1 MNTEK
6 PVELLDANLAFPH
19 SDKVSIS
26 GMERLRF
33 AKQALCVL
41 GLVCISVFVAYAL
54 SPQNPA
60 LVAIFEF
67 LKIGIL
73 PLITLVV
80 SFYFSSRERG

>member
-1 MNTEK
+1 MNAEHHSLVQLETDK
-6 PVELLDANLAFPH
+6 AFAQN
-19 SDKVSIS
+19 SVLIS